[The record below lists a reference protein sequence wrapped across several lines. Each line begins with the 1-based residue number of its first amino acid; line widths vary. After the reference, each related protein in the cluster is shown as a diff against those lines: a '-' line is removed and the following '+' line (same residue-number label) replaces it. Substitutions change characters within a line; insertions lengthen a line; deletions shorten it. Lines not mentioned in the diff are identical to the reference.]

1 MVGYHYPIRRPLRLR
16 PHRLKKTGDME
27 KKIISFF
34 QNQGM
39 FIQPAVI
46 EYLMGTQN
54 PLKNA
59 QQMIKNLPKDALIIS
74 MDIVKKTRQDTEK
87 TQVVTQNKTQ
97 ADIPHDSFTNK
108 NLVTQKTSHPRR
120 EHSLSKDY
128 ETEIEIIQDIT
139 GQSLCEGKIENFAE
153 LFLHRY
159 RNLSR
164 LLKRRQGVKNA
175 IPLNRIK
182 KDGREIS
189 LIGIVN
195 DVRETTTGHI
205 LIELEDEHDTV
216 TLLLSKDSMNNVP
229 PVVKDEIIG
238 ITGKTSRNSDLIMT
252 EHIIRPDISLGHKK
266 NHAQSDISVAF
277 LSDIHMGSKTF
288 LNKEWNRFIE
298 WMKGKTGNEKQRDLA
313 RSVKYLVVP
322 GDAVEG
328 IGIYPHQ
335 EEDLE
340 IVNLFDQYEA
350 LSEHFNLLPDHI
362 ELIVQP
368 GNHDA
373 VRQSLPQPALD
384 KDIQKLFS
392 DNTHFIG
399 NPCYF
404 KLSNVEILSY
414 HGQSLIDFVTHI
426 PSLRQNK
433 PAEIMKEML
442 QRRHLAP
449 IYGGNTHIAPE
460 KEDHLLIQRTPD
472 IFVTGHV
479 HVMEVGEYRGVTLIN
494 ASTWQ
499 SQTDYQRMRNI
510 EPHPAKLPI
519 VNLRTGH
526 VTVLDFQ
533 THFT

>member
-1 MVGYHYPIRRPLRLR
+1 
-16 PHRLKKTGDME
+16 ME

-34 QNQGM
+34 QDQGM

-46 EYLMGTQN
+46 EYLMEKKN

-59 QQMIKNLPKDALIIS
+59 QQIMESLPKDALIIS
-74 MDIVKKTRQDTEK
+74 MDIVEKTRQETEK
-87 TQVVTQNKTQ
+87 KKVVDKDNDP
-97 ADIPHDSFTNK
+97 ADMPHEDITTK
-108 NLVTQKTSHPRR
+108 NPLAQETCHPRR
-120 EHSLSKDY
+120 EKILSADY
-128 ETEIEIIQDIT
+128 DAEIEIIRDIT
-139 GQSLCEGKIENFAE
+139 GRSLCEGKIENFAE

-159 RNLSR
+159 RNLSH
-164 LLKRRQGVKNA
+164 LLKRRQGVRNA

-189 LIGIVN
+189 LIGIV
-195 DVRETTTGHI
+195 DDARETTTGHM
-205 LIELEDEHDTV
+205 LIELEDEYDTV
-216 TLLLSKDSMNNVP
+216 TVLLPKGEMNNVAT
-229 PVVKDEIIG
+229 VVKDEIIG
-238 ITGKTSRNSDLIMT
+238 ITGKTSRNSDLIMA
-252 EHIIRPDISLGHKK
+252 ESIIRPDISLGHKK

-288 LNKEWNRFIE
+288 LNREWNRFIE
-298 WMKGKTGNEKQRDLA
+298 WMKGKTGNEKQRSLA
-313 RSVKYLVVP
+313 RSIKYLVVP

-340 IVNLFDQYEA
+340 ILDLFDQYAA
-350 LSEHFNLLPDHI
+350 LAEHFQLLPDHI

-433 PAEIMKEML
+433 PVEIMKEML

-460 KEDHLLIQRTPD
+460 KEDYLLIQRTPD

-499 SQTDYQRMRNI
+499 SQTDYQKMRNI

-526 VTVLDFQ
+526 VTALDFQ
-533 THFT
+533 IPFT

>member
-1 MVGYHYPIRRPLRLR
+1 
-16 PHRLKKTGDME
+16 ME

-34 QNQGM
+34 QDQGM

-46 EYLMGTQN
+46 EYLMETKN
-54 PLKNA
+54 PLKSA
-59 QQMIKNLPKDALIIS
+59 EQMMTNLPKDVLIIS
-74 MDIVKKTRQDTEK
+74 MEIVEKIIQDTEK
-87 TQVVTQNKTQ
+87 TKGVSKNKIS
-97 ADIPHDSFTNK
+97 ADIHHKNLTNK
-108 NLVTQKTSHPRR
+108 NPLAQETCHSGWKL
-120 EHSLSKDY
+120 SLSKDVD
-128 ETEIEIIQDIT
+128 TEIEIIRDIT

-153 LFLHRY
+153 LFLYRY
-159 RNLSR
+159 RNLSH
-164 LLKRRQGVKNA
+164 LLKRRQGVRNA

-189 LIGIVN
+189 LIGIVA
-195 DVRETTTGHI
+195 DVRETITGNI
-205 LIELEDEHDTV
+205 LIELEDEHDTITV
-216 TLLLSKDSMNNVP
+216 LLSKDTMNTVAT
-229 PVVKDEIIG
+229 VVKDEIIG
-238 ITGKTSRNSDLIMT
+238 ITGKTSRNSDLIMA
-252 EHIIRPDISLGHKK
+252 ESIIRPDISLGHKK

-288 LNKEWNRFIE
+288 LKREWNRFIE
-298 WMKGKTGNEKQRDLA
+298 WMKGKTGNEKQRALA

-335 EEDLE
+335 EDDLE
-340 IVNLFDQYEA
+340 ILDLFDQYAA
-350 LSEHFNLLPDHI
+350 LSEHFKLLPDHI

-384 KDIQKLFS
+384 KDIQKLFA

-426 PSLRQNK
+426 PSLRQNR
-433 PAEIMKEML
+433 PAGIMKEML

-526 VTVLDFQ
+526 VTALDFQ

>member
-1 MVGYHYPIRRPLRLR
+1 
-16 PHRLKKTGDME
+16 ME

-46 EYLMGTQN
+46 KYLMETKN
-54 PLKNA
+54 PLENA
-59 QQMIKNLPKDALIIS
+59 QQMMENLPEDTLIIS
-74 MDIVKKTRQDTEK
+74 MDIIEKTRQYVEK
-87 TQVVTQNKTQ
+87 TKVLATHKNPVSIGHKT
-97 ADIPHDSFTNK
+97 FTNK
-108 NLVTQKTSHPRR
+108 NLLLQETRLPRR
-120 EHSLSKDY
+120 KYSLAKDCDK
-128 ETEIEIIQDIT
+128 EIEIIRDIT

-159 RNLSR
+159 RNLSQ
-164 LLKRRQGVKNA
+164 LLKRRQGIKNA

-189 LIGIVN
+189 LIGMV
-195 DVRETTTGHI
+195 DEVRGTATGHT
-205 LIELEDEHDTV
+205 LIELEDEHDAVTV
-216 TLLLSKDSMNNVP
+216 LLSKDAMNNTAAT
-229 PVVKDEIIG
+229 VVKDEVIG
-238 ITGKTSRNSDLIMT
+238 ITGKTSRNSDLIMA
-252 EHIIRPDISLGHKK
+252 ESIIRPDISLGHKK

-277 LSDIHMGSKTF
+277 LSDIHIGSKTF
-288 LNKEWNRFIE
+288 LNREWNHFIE
-298 WMKGKTGNEKQRDLA
+298 WMKGKTGNEKQRALA
-313 RSVKYLVVP
+313 HSVKYLVVP

-340 IVNLFDQYEA
+340 ILDLFDQYAA
-350 LSEHFNLLPDHI
+350 LAEHFQLLPDHI

-373 VRQSLPQPALD
+373 ARQSLPQPALD

-404 KLSNVEILSY
+404 KLNNVEILSY

-433 PAEIMKEML
+433 PVDIMKEML

-460 KEDHLLIQRTPD
+460 KEDYLLIQRTPD

-519 VNLRTGH
+519 VNLRTSH
-526 VTVLDFQ
+526 VTALDFQ
-533 THFT
+533 TPFT

>member
-1 MVGYHYPIRRPLRLR
+1 ML
-16 PHRLKKTGDME
+16 T
-27 KKIISFF
+27 
-34 QNQGM
+34 
-39 FIQPAVI
+39 QPSVI
-46 EYLMGTQN
+46 EYLMETKN
-54 PLKNA
+54 PLKSA
-59 QQMIKNLPKDALIIS
+59 QQIMKKLPGDTLIIS
-74 MDIVKKTRQDTEK
+74 MDIVEKTRQDTEETK
-87 TQVVTQNKTQ
+87 VLAKNKNPPSIQ
-97 ADIPHDSFTNK
+97 HEPITNK
-108 NLVTQKTSHPRR
+108 NPLAQETYHPRR
-120 EHSLSKDY
+120 EQPISKEYDK
-128 ETEIEIIQDIT
+128 EIEIIRDIT

-159 RNLSR
+159 KNLSQ
-164 LLKRRQGVKNA
+164 LLRRRQGVRNA

-195 DVRETTTGHI
+195 EVRETATGHI
-205 LIELEDEHDTV
+205 LIEMEDEHDVVTV
-216 TLLLSKDSMNNVP
+216 LLSKDAMNNTAAT
-229 PVVKDEIIG
+229 VVKDEVIG
-238 ITGKTSRNSDLIMT
+238 ITGKTSRNSDLIMA
-252 EHIIRPDISLGHKK
+252 ESIIRPDISLGHKK

-288 LNKEWNRFIE
+288 LNREWNRFIE
-298 WMKGKTGNEKQRDLA
+298 WMNGKTGNEKQRALA
-313 RSVKYLVVP
+313 RSIKYLVVP
-322 GDAVEG
+322 GDAIEG

-340 IVNLFDQYEA
+340 IPDLFDQYAA
-350 LSEHFNLLPDHI
+350 LSEHFQLLPDHI

-384 KDIQKLFS
+384 WDIQKLFP

-414 HGQSLIDFVTHI
+414 HGQSLIDFVTYI

-433 PAEIMKEML
+433 PVEIMKGML

-460 KEDHLLIQRTPD
+460 KEDYLLIQRTPD

-479 HVMEVGEYRGVTLIN
+479 HVMEIGKYRGVTLIN

-510 EPHPAKLPI
+510 EPQPAKLPI
-519 VNLRTGH
+519 VNLRTGY
-526 VTVLDFQ
+526 VTALDFQ
-533 THFT
+533 TPFT